1 MVAAAI
7 DRWWD
12 PEKQQGLQDMCAAA
26 PSCTSNL
33 CNAALLLIFVKGF
46 RCSDRAYTVSEPQ
59 RQELQALCFVKV
71 PCTLLKKS
79 YITLCI
85 EKTLYV
91 HCTGIQVHLL

>member
-33 CNAALLLIFVKGF
+33 CNAALLLILIKGF
-46 RCSDRAYTVSEPQ
+46 RYYDRAYTVPEPQ
-59 RQELQALCFVKV
+59 RQESQALCFVKV
-71 PCTLLKKS
+71 PNILLEES

-85 EKTLYV
+85 EKA
-91 HCTGIQVHLL
+91 

>member
-33 CNAALLLIFVKGF
+33 CNAAFLLIFVKGF
-46 RCSDRAYTVSEPQ
+46 RYYNRAYTTEAGVAG
-59 RQELQALCFVKV
+59 LVLCQSTKHSAGGILHNSRHRKGLL
-71 PCTLLKKS
+71 CTATQVRLL
-79 YITLCI
+79 
-85 EKTLYV
+85 
-91 HCTGIQVHLL
+91 